1 MDVKWIFFICSIAVG
16 ITGIAGLRREK
27 AVCLLLSALALPVLI
42 FAALW
47 ANITLEDISSYICII
62 AFLVLC
68 GLRKK

>member
-16 ITGIAGLRREK
+16 ITGMTGLRREK

-42 FAALW
+42 FAALL
-47 ANITLEDISSYICII
+47 ANISLEDISSYFCII